1 MYDSLKSNQTYLSTS
16 DFFPSTVRKSWKS
29 FCQKGRFCGPGST
42 WLPFVVFKLL
52 GLSVAACD
60 ENLGPAGSDLDR
72 YDSAR
77 YHHDPRASHR
87 RHRRPCFKRCAP
99 LGLWQRSSSRTLQM
113 HSTRPSALLDRVLR
127 NLAAASRPRL
137 PSARRSI
144 RFCRPCL
151 PLSVAWHSSSAG
163 EEVILLAGKHT
174 LHVAG
179 WQPMK
184 ILPISK
190 PS

>member
-1 MYDSLKSNQTYLSTS
+1 MLGVTLQTYLSTS
-16 DFFPSTVRKSWKS
+16 DFFSSTVRKSWKS

-42 WLPFVVFKLL
+42 WLPFVIFKLL

-113 HSTRPSALLDRVLR
+113 HSTRPSALP
-127 NLAAASRPRL
+127 ASRLAQLGRRFPAATAQRAPL
-137 PSARRSI
+137 DSVLQTMSAAERRT
-144 RFCRPCL
+144 
-151 PLSVAWHSSSAG
+151 A
-163 EEVILLAGKHT
+163 
-174 LHVAG
+174 
-179 WQPMK
+179 Q
-184 ILPISK
+184 
-190 PS
+190 